1 MAESKMRMS
10 RPGIS
15 RACVFALG
23 VVLVAVSVPVFGAD
37 PGAGGHGGPST
48 VPEWFMHYVKV
59 SGVAFLIF
67 LVVLT
72 ILWKKLFPPIVE
84 ALDKRAATIRDS
96 LEAAEKARSEAQNM
110 IAEHEANLDKARAE
124 GRAIVEEAKADAKKV
139 KDGIVKDAQ
148 READEIVDR
157 GKRELELA
165 KQSAVDDLYSSAS
178 RLSFDLAEKVI
189 QKSLSANEHQGLID
203 SCIQQYKEEV

>member
-1 MAESKMRMS
+1 
-10 RPGIS
+10 
-15 RACVFALG
+15 
-23 VVLVAVSVPVFGAD
+23 
-37 PGAGGHGGPST
+37 
-48 VPEWFMHYVKV
+48 MHYVKV

-148 READEIVDR
+148 RAADEIVAR